1 MPGQDECKRIV
12 SHDAGQLVLTP
23 EVKEAIE
30 SLKNIG
36 QFDLVKDIQAQ
47 YSVANYVD
55 YTYHYLPYRMDSD
68 FEKKFLAEVLTLKD
82 FRNLQLEIYYNGD
95 DNLTEF
101 KIRCY
106 KKNGG
111 YQYIGSYTP
120 DFLILKR
127 DQKGESIHKALI
139 VETKGEIYA
148 NDPNF
153 QRKRAFVENIF
164 CNENNV
170 RYKYKRFDYLY
181 LEDTLAEAERLSQAI
196 RTIKTFFVED

>member
-1 MPGQDECKRIV
+1 
-12 SHDAGQLVLTP
+12 
-23 EVKEAIE
+23 
-30 SLKNIG
+30 
-36 QFDLVKDIQAQ
+36 
-47 YSVANYVD
+47 
-55 YTYHYLPYRMDSD
+55 MDSD

-164 CNENNV
+164 CDENNV
-170 RYKYKRFDYLY
+170 RYQYKRFDYLY
-181 LEDTLAEAERLSQAI
+181 LEDTLAEEERLSRAI